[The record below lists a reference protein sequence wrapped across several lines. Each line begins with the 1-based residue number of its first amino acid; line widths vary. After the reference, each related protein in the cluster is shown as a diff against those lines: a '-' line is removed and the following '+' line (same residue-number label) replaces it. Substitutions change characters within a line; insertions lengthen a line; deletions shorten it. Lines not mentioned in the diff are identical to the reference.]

1 MTIEPRFQA
10 YKACL
15 ESLTGSTIEAL
26 DIHLADDVRF
36 RDPFH
41 DIAGKTAMKQAFAR
55 LFAAA
60 TDISFF
66 IDDHAAE
73 ANRIYFHWRLSAI
86 LRGRAWQVQGVT
98 KVVFNQA
105 GKVSSHEE
113 YWDAATQ
120 LYERMPVIGPLL
132 RYVRRRIAGP

>member
-1 MTIEPRFQA
+1 MTIELRFHA

-15 ESLTGSTIEAL
+15 ESLTAGTIEAL
-26 DIHLADDVRF
+26 DIHLADDVHF

-41 DIAGKTAMKQAFAR
+41 DIRGKAAMKRAIAR

-60 TDISFF
+60 TDISFH

-73 ANRIYFHWRLSAI
+73 SNRIYFHWRLSAF
-86 LRGRAWQVQGVT
+86 LRGRDWQVQGVT
-98 KVVFNQA
+98 KLVFDEA

-120 LYERMPVIGPLL
+120 LYERMAVIGPLL
-132 RYVRRRIAGP
+132 RYLRRRIAGS